1 MSDIIRLLPDHV
13 ANQIAAGEVVQ
24 RPASVVKE
32 LLENAIDA
40 AATRISLIVKEAG
53 KAHIQV
59 VDNGKGMSETDA
71 RMCFERHAT
80 SKIQKADDLFNLNT
94 KGFRGEAMASIAA
107 VAQVQ
112 LITRTKADD
121 LGVRIDIEGSEVTQ
135 QQRTTAAEGTSVSVK
150 NLFFNIPARRNF
162 LKSTPVEFRHIT
174 DEFHR
179 VALVHHDIHFELLH
193 NGAEVFQL
201 PPTTPRQ
208 RIVHVFG
215 PKFDERLVPVEE
227 ATEILQIKGFVL
239 KPSFAKKSRHQ
250 QFFFVNN
257 RFIKSGYLHHA
268 VMAAFAGL
276 LSPNHQPGY
285 FLFLNVPPNQL
296 DINIHPTKTEVK
308 FEDEHAL
315 FAVLR
320 AAIKHS
326 LGQFSISPVLD
337 FSKDSTLDT
346 PYAQHKASP
355 VAPRISVNTDF
366 NPFAHTSKIHPSKKG
381 VSFDDILA
389 EKPAEPLLE
398 TSSEKI
404 AFAFQFAQKYI
415 IAPHQNGVLV
425 AHQRRAHE
433 RVLYEDY
440 MRTWETKEVHSQTL
454 AVPLALTLDTPS
466 VSALKAHEKPL
477 LDMGFA
483 IDNADE
489 DTIEFSAIPDVF
501 TIEDIPYFLQ
511 QWLTQTTTGTVHAF
525 LQRDVMARALAK
537 QRSIPSGRSM
547 ATHEQIELIHNL
559 FSCKESDRTP
569 EGKATFQILTPQEL
583 DRFFTP

>member
-40 AATRISLIVKEAG
+40 NATRISLIVKEAG

-112 LITRTKADD
+112 LTTKIKTDD
-121 LGVRIDIEGSEVTQ
+121 LGVRIDIEGSEVKQ
-135 QQRTTAAEGTSVSVK
+135 QQRTTAAEGTSVTVK

-179 VALVHHDIHFELLH
+179 VALVHHDLHFELLH

-201 PPTTPRQ
+201 PSTTARQ

-268 VMAAFAGL
+268 VMAAFEGL

-285 FLFLNVPPNQL
+285 FLYLSVPPNQL

-326 LGQFSISPVLD
+326 LGQFSIAPVLD

-355 VAPRISVNTDF
+355 VAPRVSVNPDF
-366 NPFAHTSKIHPSKKG
+366 NPFAHTTRSQSPKKS
-381 VSFDDILA
+381 VSFDDITEDETA
-389 EKPAEPLLE
+389 KPLLE
-398 TSSEKI
+398 TSTEKI

-415 IAPHQNGVLV
+415 IAPHHNGVLV
-425 AHQRRAHE
+425 AHQGRAHE

-440 MRTWETKEVHSQTL
+440 MRTWETNEVQSQTL

-466 VSALKAHEKPL
+466 ISALKAHQKIL

-501 TIEDIPYFLQ
+501 AIEDIPHFLQ

-537 QRSIPSGRSM
+537 QRSIPSGRIM
-547 ATHEQIELIHNL
+547 ATHEQIELIHKL
-559 FSCKESDRTP
+559 LSCKESDRTP
-569 EGKATFQILTPQEL
+569 EGRATFRIVTPQEL

>member
-40 AATRISLIVKEAG
+40 GATRVSLIVKEAG

-80 SKIQKADDLFNLNT
+80 SKIEKADDLFNLNT
-94 KGFRGEAMASIAA
+94 KGFRGEALASIAA

-112 LITRTKADD
+112 LITKIKADD
-121 LGVRIDIEGSEVTQ
+121 LGVLITIEGSEVTQ

-162 LKSTPVEFRHIT
+162 LKSTAVEFRHIT

-179 VALVHHDIHFELLH
+179 VALVHNDIHFELFH
-193 NGAEVFQL
+193 NGTEVFQL
-201 PPTTPRQ
+201 PPTTSRQ

-227 ATEILQIKGFVL
+227 ATELVKIKGFVL

-268 VMAAFAGL
+268 VMAAFEGL

-285 FLFLNVPPNQL
+285 FLYLDVPPNQL

-315 FAVLR
+315 YAVLR
-320 AAIKHS
+320 AAVKHS
-326 LGQFSISPVLD
+326 LGQFSIAPVLD
-337 FSKDSTLDT
+337 FSKDNTLDT
-346 PYAQHKASP
+346 PYAQHKAAP
-355 VAPRISVNTDF
+355 VAPRVSVNPNF
-366 NPFAHTSKIHPSKKG
+366 NPFAQASKPQYPKKSF
-381 VSFDDILA
+381 SFDDIIP
-389 EKPAEPLLE
+389 EKALE
-398 TSSEKI
+398 SILPPSTDKI
-404 AFAFQFAQKYI
+404 AVSFQYAQKFL

-425 AHQRRAHE
+425 MHQRRAHE
-433 RVLYEDY
+433 RVLYESY
-440 MRTWETKEVHSQTL
+440 MRAWETKEVLSQTL

-466 VSALKAHEKPL
+466 ISALNAHQEVL
-477 LDMGFA
+477 EGMGFA
-483 IDNADE
+483 IANAVD

-501 TIEDIPYFLQ
+501 AIEDIPHFLQ
-511 QWLTQTTTGTVHAF
+511 QWLTQTTNGTVHAF
-525 LQRDVMARALAK
+525 LQRDVMARSLAK
-537 QRSIPSGRSM
+537 QRSIPSGRSL
-547 ATHEQIELIHNL
+547 APHEQIELIHNL
-559 FSCKESDRTP
+559 LSCKESDRTP
-569 EGKATFQILTPQEL
+569 EGKATFRVLSLQEL
-583 DRFFTP
+583 DRFFSP